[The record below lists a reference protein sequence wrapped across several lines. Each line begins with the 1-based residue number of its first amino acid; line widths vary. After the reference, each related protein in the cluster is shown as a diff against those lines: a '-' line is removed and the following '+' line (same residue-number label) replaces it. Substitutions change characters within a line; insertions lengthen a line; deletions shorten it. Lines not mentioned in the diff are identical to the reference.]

1 MSETTDFY
9 SSWLGCASFGIGS
22 SRALAAVSPSIISPL
37 DISDCLIW
45 FDANNGD
52 TVTVDSKDNSA
63 ILTWQSLGSQ
73 SNTMVPDSN
82 GTGYYN
88 VDTINGLNVVQ
99 FPASNTM
106 TWYGSIPGQEKT
118 IFFVSKDLTD
128 LTTILA
134 PFMDNISG
142 NATQALQIGHSY
154 TGSNFVYVNCVNGL
168 WCSYASDSNNPVS
181 RVQMTSW
188 RATSNLGSN
197 FVHLNTSNLTLVDNY
212 AVGQYNENPVPY
224 IVNRPDGSSQDVAEI
239 VLYNRALTD
248 EEVGLVET
256 YLLTKWGIP

>member
-45 FDANNGD
+45 FDGNNGA
-52 TVTVDSKDNSA
+52 TVTVDTDNTTVLS
-63 ILTWQSLGSQ
+63 WQSLGSQ
-73 SNTMVPDSN
+73 SNTMVPDT
-82 GTGYYN
+82 GTGQYN
-88 VDTINGLNVVQ
+88 VDTINSLNVVQ

-106 TWYGSIPGQEKT
+106 SWYGSIPGQEKT

-128 LTTILA
+128 LTRSGA
-134 PFMDNISG
+134 FMDNISG
-142 NATQALQIGHSY
+142 NASQALQIGHSHSA
-154 TGSNFVYVNCVNGL
+154 GNFLYVNCVNGL

-181 RVQMTSW
+181 NVQMTSW

-197 FVHLNTSNLTLVDNY
+197 FVHLNRSNLTLVDNY
-212 AVGQYNENPVPY
+212 VVGQYNENPVPY
-224 IVNRPDGSSQDVAEI
+224 IVNRPDNSSQDVAEI

-248 EEVGLVET
+248 EEVGLVEA